1 MQTIQQTT
9 KNLSRLESDST
20 PRSSMCKILAISP
33 DSIRAIVVPMADGE
47 IDAKP
52 ITVNILRTP
61 GISIPY
67 DTVSCIG
74 LLHGDPK
81 APYGVEIFIR
91 TTPHPDLSHNITNS
105 LYGSPGESK
114 ETDVIG
120 RFDVETD
127 NTEAQINMKRYPQ
140 AHAMVL
146 KPPKIIPAD
155 YIGNNDFINDDQ
167 RALID
172 DQGAYVSI
180 SEDESRLIAD
190 NENGIL
196 INAKSGVSIEGK
208 LNIGASFEDIRING
222 AWKLNPM
229 MKFMIPSTAV
239 SPIPTVIWDPPGT
252 SLVNGLSSIMN
263 DIKNT

>member
-1 MQTIQQTT
+1 
-9 KNLSRLESDST
+9 
-20 PRSSMCKILAISP
+20 MCQIVAVSP
-33 DSIRAIVVPMADGE
+33 DSTRAIVLPLADGE
-47 IDAKP
+47 KDVKP
-52 ITVNILRTP
+52 ITVPILRTP

-81 APYGVEIFIR
+81 APYGVEIFLK

-105 LYGSPGESK
+105 LYGSSGESK
-114 ETDVIG
+114 ETAVVG
-120 RFDVETD
+120 RFDMENET
-127 NTEAQINMKRYPQ
+127 TEAEINAQRYPQ
-140 AHAMVL
+140 AHALVI

-155 YIGNNDFINDDQ
+155 YIGQNDFINDDQ

-172 DQGAYVSI
+172 DQGAYISV

-196 INAKSGVSIEGK
+196 VNSKSGVCIEGK

-239 SPIPTVIWDPPGT
+239 TPIPTVIWDPPGT
-252 SLVNGLSSIMN
+252 GLVNGLNSIVS
-263 DIKNT
+263 DIKTA